1 MNSIDIWRACRDG
14 DLDLVRILIREGQKI
29 DEQTQYFKNT
39 PMHIAARHGH
49 YLIVKYLLEIGADA
63 TILNKDGLSPYDFAE
78 DSKRQLEISFA
89 N

>member
-1 MNSIDIWRACRDG
+1 
-14 DLDLVRILIREGQKI
+14 
-29 DEQTQYFKNT
+29 
-39 PMHIAARHGH
+39 MHIAARHGH

-89 N
+89 NQKHKIGGPGIDMKKALTTLDNLHSIMRFIHKDPE